1 MRKLILTAA
10 TLAIGVGIGVG
21 VVFGSDSSN
30 TAIRAASPT
39 PTPGLAFHAASGN
52 HAAVATTAASGK
64 PTFRYVE
71 SNNFNLPA
79 METGGGTGKCP
90 RGYRAINGYFGDQTG
105 TAVPIE
111 DFLGGP
117 AGPNPR
123 KWTVFI
129 LNEDPSTTTSAFIGI
144 VCGRM

>member
-1 MRKLILTAA
+1 MRKLILAAA

-30 TAIRAASPT
+30 TVIRASAPA
-39 PTPGLAFHAASGN
+39 PTPGLAFHAASGK
-52 HAAVATTAASGK
+52 HAAIAAAVSGK
-64 PTFRYVE
+64 PTFKYIE

-79 METGGGTGKCP
+79 QQTGGGTGKCP
-90 RGYRAINGYFGDQTG
+90 RGYRAISGYFGNTQG
-105 TAVPIE
+105 TAQPIE
-111 DFLGGP
+111 DFMGGS

-129 LNEDPSTTTSAFIGI
+129 LNEDPSTATSAFIGI
-144 VCGRM
+144 VCGRV